1 MKYISY
7 FFLILAV
14 FITTTAFPQ
23 QGDTIKVYVN
33 GKLAGQEVLKGQSEK
48 VTYIKKSKYA
58 RITRL
63 KISVNQSTAK
73 GSIFNRG
80 IDIEGSADSTIL
92 RIKEMSKS
100 PGCFTIDVA
109 KAKAIAKAYKEIKVY
124 YTEDPKN
131 PRMMVRSL
139 RKLIATLR
147 FE

>member
-1 MKYISY
+1 MKYISG
-7 FFLILAV
+7 LILIIA
-14 FITTTAFPQ
+14 FSFTTGCFAQ

-33 GKLAGQEVLKGQSEK
+33 GKLAGKEVLKGQSEK
-48 VTYIKKSKYA
+48 VTAIKTSKYA
-58 RITRL
+58 GITKL

-73 GSIFNRG
+73 GSIFKRG
-80 IDIEGSADSTIL
+80 LEVEGNGDTSIL
-92 RIKEMSKS
+92 HVNEMSKS

-109 KAKAIAKAYKEIKVY
+109 KAKAIAKSNKDIKVY

-139 RKLIATLR
+139 RKLIATLH